1 MTVYA
6 MHSAGHL
13 KPALFVHYL
22 CLVIHTQKN
31 LVPEPKFSRM
41 FPSMKMLTLPF
52 LGNTNP
58 AKNQSIESKKSQ
70 KTFPTVVYGWCQY
83 NSFTRLHNALKIIGK
98 FEILLSPR
106 LNSLLPK
113 IRKDRTREE
122 YPLKTSI
129 RPYLLEDM
137 VVEIFENYY
146 PVRFWLVSSAR
157 HHNHA

>member
-1 MTVYA
+1 
-6 MHSAGHL
+6 
-13 KPALFVHYL
+13 
-22 CLVIHTQKN
+22 
-31 LVPEPKFSRM
+31 
-41 FPSMKMLTLPF
+41 MKMLTLPF

-122 YPLKTSI
+122 YPLKTSM

-137 VVEIFENYY
+137 GCGNF
-146 PVRFWLVSSAR
+146 RKLFSCSFLVGFKRPAP
-157 HHNHA
+157 